1 MINLINEMTVETGVY
16 FAIITVINLVL
27 FGFLLANLIKIVRQI
42 NNNTFNFRDKFDDKL
57 DQENINSALIGFS
70 IVILIAELY
79 PHVDVKF
86 ELIKFAILI
95 VFLVICFIPLAIS
108 CAITNAYEH
117 EIDGYKYGKVN
128 KKKIRISLILDTIYL
143 SLLILVISSCY
154 LLI

>member
-16 FAIITVINLVL
+16 FVVITIINLAL

-42 NNNTFNFRDKFDDKL
+42 NNNTFNFRDKL
-57 DQENINSALIGFS
+57 DQEDINFALIGFS

-79 PHVDVKF
+79 PHVDVRF

-108 CAITNAYEH
+108 WALTNAYEH
-117 EIDGYKYGKVN
+117 EIDGYKYGKIN
-128 KKKIRISLILDTIYL
+128 KKEIRVSLILGTICL
-143 SLLILVISSCY
+143 SLLILVISLSY